1 MSKADTRPLRIL
13 VVDDSAYNRRNI
25 GDILASAPDIELVG
39 KAGDGEEALRL
50 ATTVRPDVITL
61 DLEMPKMDGFTF
73 LRILMSRQ
81 PTPVIV
87 VSSYSQK
94 ENVFKALELGAVD
107 FVAKPDRQVSPDA
120 KELREQILSKIQMIR
135 NLRSS
140 ALRTGRARCHF
151 AGELHQRDVAPTPPP
166 PATSL
171 GDAAQRRRH
180 RIVDGRAHGA
190 HRHLRQDAHPLSQCA
205 ARRAAHAGQVHPHL
219 RRAARPQGGDARHRS
234 ARHGHGIRR
243 NGRHLSRSAVHGDRD
258 HLGVHRVPRAHQRRR
273 RPAIAT
279 FRAPIGCFGSAAT
292 ALGNRA
298 IGVILTGM
306 GDDGV
311 EGARAIRAAGGIIIA
326 ESQETAVVYGMPG
339 AAVRGGSRD
348 RDAAPARDR
357 RLPRQ
362 AALSRRPSRRN
373 TRADAG
379 GRVGERVGSLTLAES
394 RESNV
399 SCGR

>member
-1 MSKADTRPLRIL
+1 MIKADSRPLRVL

-120 KELREQILSKIQMIR
+120 KELREQILSKMQMIR
-135 NLRSS
+135 NLRSAAAIRPGRSPAAASRTSFTNEAPPVTAAVVPRQTMAAPRHIVVIGSSTGGPTALIDIFAKMPSRSQVALLVAQHMPDKFTRTFAERLDRKGALTVTEAQDMDVVS
-140 ALRTGRARCHF
+140 ASTGAICPGRQCMELESIAGTNEYRLRIS
-151 AGELHQRDVAPTPPP
+151 APASSDRYVPS
-166 PATSL
+166 ANRL
-171 GDAAQRRRH
+171 F
-180 RIVDGRAHGA
+180 
-190 HRHLRQDAHPLSQCA
+190 
-205 ARRAAHAGQVHPHL
+205 
-219 RRAARPQGGDARHRS
+219 RS
-234 ARHGHGIRR
+234 A
-243 NGRHLSRSAVHGDRD
+243 AV
-258 HLGVHRVPRAHQRRR
+258 
-273 RPAIAT
+273 
-279 FRAPIGCFGSAAT
+279 
-292 ALGNRA
+292 ALGQRA

-311 EGARAIRAAGGIIIA
+311 EGARAIRSAGGMIIA

-339 AAVRGGSRD
+339 AAVRAGVASET
-348 RDAAPARDR
+348 
-357 RLPRQ
+357 LP
-362 AALSRRPSRRN
+362 LPEI
-373 TRADAG
+373 ADY
-379 GRVGERVGSLTLAES
+379 LAKLH
-394 RESNV
+394 
-399 SCGR
+399 

>member
-140 ALRTGRARCHF
+140 ALRAGRAPSASRASF
-151 AGELHQRDVAPTPPP
+151 TNEVVPAPPP
-166 PATSL
+166 LPPRQVSVTPRNIVVIGSSTGGPTALIDIFAKMPTRSPNAMLVAQHMPDKFTRTFAERLDRKGAMRVTEAQDMDMVSAGTGAICPGRQCMEIETISGTTECRVRVSAPAP
-171 GDAAQRRRH
+171 GDRYVPSANR
-180 RIVDGRAHGA
+180 
-190 HRHLRQDAHPLSQCA
+190 LF
-205 ARRAAHAGQVHPHL
+205 
-219 RRAARPQGGDARHRS
+219 RS
-234 ARHGHGIRR
+234 A
-243 NGRHLSRSAVHGDRD
+243 
-258 HLGVHRVPRAHQRRR
+258 
-273 RPAIAT
+273 
-279 FRAPIGCFGSAAT
+279 AA

-311 EGARAIRAAGGIIIA
+311 EGARAIRAAGGVIIA

-339 AAVRGGSRD
+339 AAVRAGLVSETM
-348 RDAAPARDR
+348 P
-357 RLPRQ
+357 LPEI
-362 AALSRRPSRRN
+362 
-373 TRADAG
+373 ADY
-379 GRVGERVGSLTLAES
+379 LAKLH
-394 RESNV
+394 
-399 SCGR
+399 